1 MTSPRNLPSIPSR
14 VAYACCRVLQ
24 ESDAAANWTRE
35 AMFSRSLMVKCE
47 FEFPDQKEENG
58 FLKGTWTGTELAA
71 FMAWNE
77 LAGDLEVMSA
87 IKKKYPSA
95 LTTTEKLTKKEDS
108 R

>member
-35 AMFSRSLMVKCE
+35 AVLSRDLMAKHN
-47 FEFPDQKEENG
+47 FGFPYQKDGND
-58 FLKGTWTGTELAA
+58 FFTGTWTGTELAA
-71 FMAWNE
+71 FMVLNE
-77 LAGDLEVMSA
+77 LAGDPEVMSA
-87 IKKKYPSA
+87 IQERYPSA
-95 LTTTEKLTKKEDS
+95 LTTTERLTKEDG